1 MAWYYGTY
9 SCGHEGRVN
18 VVGKMSERQ
27 WKIDRHFEGICENC
41 KAKQIEESNKKSME
55 TSKEYEFPDLKG
67 TEKQIAWANT
77 IRLNFYEECEKRNI
91 DINDI
96 INNEAESKFWIDNRN
111 CLNGKF
117 IKEYHSQYEKKRVN
131 ELLVSLDSI
140 KPDEIKHNGIVE
152 IVKNNNRI
160 VLQYEKNS
168 DFIDLVKANKY
179 QWDGTWYRNL
189 TETIGDFSDR
199 AAEIGN
205 KLLKNGF
212 CICIHDKDILKKAVD
227 GKYKHEYTKWIYSRK
242 DTTLLSI
249 KWEGK
254 SDNIYKDA
262 RKIKTSK
269 WDWDTSSV
277 IVDVSHYKEVEVFAE
292 KNGFRFTNAAKIKID
307 GYIEQLNNIKEV
319 EVK

>member
-1 MAWYYGTY
+1 M
-9 SCGHEGRVN
+9 
-18 VVGKMSERQ
+18 
-27 WKIDRHFEGICENC
+27 
-41 KAKQIEESNKKSME
+41 
-55 TSKEYEFPDLKG
+55 
-67 TEKQIAWANT
+67 
-77 IRLNFYEECEKRNI
+77 
-91 DINDI
+91 
-96 INNEAESKFWIDNRN
+96 
-111 CLNGKF
+111 
-117 IKEYHSQYEKKRVN
+117 N

-254 SDNIYKDA
+254 SDKIYKDA

>member
-55 TSKEYEFPDLKG
+55 TSKEYEFLDLKG

-117 IKEYHSQYEKKRVN
+117 VKEYHSQYEKKRVN

-254 SDNIYKDA
+254 SDKIYKDA

>member
-55 TSKEYEFPDLKG
+55 TSKEYEFPDLKC

-254 SDNIYKDA
+254 SDKIYKDA